1 MEFIETFCQRENH
14 PLEHE
19 HLEEHIMPINIKR
32 ANKFLPYCDRQKKHG
47 CWWWNMSF
55 LPMLYDKG
63 SCCRGPLQSTH
74 PHREDSLSKSWQ
86 IPARLMPRT
95 CFEFQSH
102 PSCCHYSSHTNHR
115 SFPRFNESTSISPV
129 SYNSHLPF
137 WLLTVSCAL
146 GVNVIY
152 KYPLITYLCMGFS
165 SRL

>member
-1 MEFIETFCQRENH
+1 
-14 PLEHE
+14 
-19 HLEEHIMPINIKR
+19 
-32 ANKFLPYCDRQKKHG
+32 
-47 CWWWNMSF
+47 MSF

-63 SCCRGPLQSTH
+63 SCYRGPLQSTH

-86 IPARLMPRT
+86 IPTRLMPRT

-115 SFPRFNESTSISPV
+115 SFPRFNESTSISPA

-152 KYPLITYLCMGFS
+152 KYSLVHSLCMDFS
-165 SRL
+165 SDLYKLSSFRDQIQTCSCINYKHLAKKFPECSTEIP